1 MVGAL
6 LCAAAVGLGWWAA
19 AKAIGGVSRVAA
31 RLDRG
36 LSEADAGL
44 ARVERRLDAVRA
56 DLGEVATA
64 TGRIAEEN
72 PDLPRV
78 RAAVEQLLGRLA
90 PAFDR
95 ADAIADSLGSLAA
108 GLRAAADIRDQFG
121 GESELPGRVRSAAD
135 TIEGATEALE
145 GLRARIEAARST
157 KPVRFA
163 RELAAMARD
172 AIAGSERLA
181 KGVAAARHEITVSR
195 GRTVEWRDRAVAW
208 VYVAAAANT
217 VVWLWGGLG
226 QLCLVS
232 WGRRRVSHLGPS
244 AP

>member
-1 MVGAL
+1 MTGSPAAGRNNSRDAAPGGLMRTRIGRGAVVLGMVGAL

-95 ADAIADSLGSLAA
+95 ADAIAVPRRQDRESPGA
-108 GLRAAADIRDQFG
+108 GA
-121 GESELPGRVRSAAD
+121 S
-135 TIEGATEALE
+135 
-145 GLRARIEAARST
+145 
-157 KPVRFA
+157 
-163 RELAAMARD
+163 
-172 AIAGSERLA
+172 
-181 KGVAAARHEITVSR
+181 
-195 GRTVEWRDRAVAW
+195 
-208 VYVAAAANT
+208 
-217 VVWLWGGLG
+217 
-226 QLCLVS
+226 
-232 WGRRRVSHLGPS
+232 
-244 AP
+244 